1 MFVAKKNQFF
11 CFKHLESEI
20 KDDHQP
26 IAVSKK
32 KIEEEQLGNVKIF
45 AEYQIK
51 P

>member
-1 MFVAKKNQFF
+1 MYVAKKKQFF

-32 KIEEEQLGNVKIF
+32 KLKRNNWGMLKYLLQ
-45 AEYQIK
+45 
-51 P
+51 